1 MLLTLSIILNFPS
14 PSENSSHPSILHTV
28 SRSLQ
33 TPHRLYAQSKQTLLP
48 SSIFISTPSFL
59 HLLHTPKLTRSA
71 HMRSQTRQQRASLR
85 MFVRFVFE
93 LDVLL
98 VWAEEV
104 WAMRWGGLGLRR
116 DEIRR

>member
-1 MLLTLSIILNFPS
+1 LIIDCGVMNFWSHVVVIVMLLTLSIILNFPF
-14 PSENSSHPSILHTV
+14 PSENSSHP
-28 SRSLQ
+28 
-33 TPHRLYAQSKQTLLP
+33 
-48 SSIFISTPSFL
+48 SIFISTPSFL

-71 HMRSQTRQQRASLR
+71 HMRSQTRQQRASLH
-85 MFVRFVFE
+85 MLVRFVFE

-104 WAMRWGGLGLRR
+104 RAMRWGRLGLRR